1 MTRLDH
7 VDEALLTALRDGV
20 AEPADESRVRT
31 HLDACVECRDR
42 LAALELRRT
51 TVAAGLASL
60 DASFDLESARTAVR
74 ARAFPFRKRAHRA
87 AWARAA
93 GVVLFLGVATAAAA
107 ALPRSPVRHW
117 LSRIV
122 HPRTT
127 AVPAPD
133 SQAAG
138 PAAAGE
144 TTGVR
149 LNVPSGPLHVVLG
162 DVTAG
167 TEIDVRWVA
176 GSEAAILAPLG
187 SRFASATG
195 RLEARPAPGRVRVEL
210 PREVVPTTLE
220 VGGRVYL
227 ARTTEGLTVSGPVV
241 RRDDDGVVFR
251 TPDR

>member
-1 MTRLDH
+1 MTRVDH

-20 AEPADESRVRT
+20 AEPADESRVRA

-42 LAALELRRT
+42 LAALKLRRA

-60 DASFDLESARTAVR
+60 DTSFDLESARAAVR
-74 ARAFPFRKRAHRA
+74 AGAFPFRKRTHRA

-93 GVVLFLGVATAAAA
+93 AAVLFLGAATAAA

-117 LSRIV
+117 LSQIV
-122 HPRTT
+122 HSGTT

-138 PAAAGE
+138 PAAAAE

-149 LNVPSGPLHVVLG
+149 LNVPSGSLHVVLG
-162 DVTAG
+162 DVTGG

-195 RLEARPAPGRVRVEL
+195 RLEARPAPGLVRVEL
-210 PREVVPTTLE
+210 PRGVVPTTLE

>member
-1 MTRLDH
+1 MTGVDH
-7 VDEALLTALRDGV
+7 LDEALLTALRDGV
-20 AEPADESRVRT
+20 AAPADESRGRA
-31 HLDACVECRDR
+31 HLDACVECRDH
-42 LAALELRRT
+42 LAALEQRRT

-60 DASFDLESARTAVR
+60 DTSFDLESARAAVR
-74 ARAFPFRKRAHRA
+74 AGAFPFRKRTHRA

-93 GVVLFLGVATAAAA
+93 GAVLFLGVATAAA

-117 LSRIV
+117 LSQIV
-122 HPRTT
+122 HSRTT

-138 PAAAGE
+138 PAAPAE

-149 LNVPSGPLHVVLG
+149 LDVPSGPLHVVLG

-167 TEIDVRWVA
+167 TEINVRWIP

-187 SRFASATG
+187 SRFTSATG
-195 RLEARPAPGRVRVEL
+195 RLEARPAPGPVRVEL
-210 PREVVPTTLE
+210 PRGVVPTTLE

-227 ARTTEGLTVSGPVV
+227 ARTPEGLTVSGPVV
-241 RRDDDGVVFR
+241 RRDDDGFVFR